1 MKTVHFYILLTLN
14 RIHSSTILIHNSETN
29 PFTNDRQFVNDS
41 VWRDSEI
48 PRPTDSYLH
57 GFSLIIVQP
66 RGLQQPTEG
75 EREGEGKNDTKQS
88 HPVASF
94 SVAAS
99 FIAPDKCVSTGRF
112 VAASFVP
119 AFAQP
124 QAVASE
130 RIRKSRWNR
139 NQDGEGAAHR
149 DSLSS
154 YFWRISTGDL
164 VNGDEDRS
172 DSKNGGENRGGWW
185 GIERIVL
192 VPRLDLDGNP
202 REFEA
207 IDGIARKLD
216 ISDLW

>member
-14 RIHSSTILIHNSETN
+14 RIHSIHNINTQFRNKSFHERSTI
-29 PFTNDRQFVNDS
+29 RK
-41 VWRDSEI
+41 R
-48 PRPTDSYLH
+48 
-57 GFSLIIVQP
+57 FSLT
-66 RGLQQPTEG
+66 RFGDSSANGLVFARLLPHYCPTEG
-75 EREGEGKNDTKQS
+75 VATANRRREREREGKNDTKQS

-154 YFWRISTGDL
+154 YFRRISTGDL

-172 DSKNGGENRGGWW
+172 DSKNGGENRGG
-185 GIERIVL
+185 
-192 VPRLDLDGNP
+192 
-202 REFEA
+202 
-207 IDGIARKLD
+207 
-216 ISDLW
+216 